1 VLTEIGIREVKL
13 VVWNSFYLSFSKKLC
28 FTLLYE

>member
-1 VLTEIGIREVKL
+1 MHGETLGL
-13 VVWNSFYLSFSKKLC
+13 VVWNSFYLSFSNKLC